1 MISSIHIYVGRVHSH
16 LPETFWEEVGSDLHQ
31 KYECDLVIV
40 PVEDE
45 NTRLSIDGDL
55 TPDEMFDV
63 QDSFGKHMQKTH
75 S

>member
-16 LPETFWEEVGSDLHQ
+16 LPESFWDEVGSDLHR
-31 KYECDLVIV
+31 KYQCDLVIV
-40 PVEDE
+40 PVDEE

-55 TPDEMFDV
+55 TPDEMFNV
-63 QDSFGKHMQKTH
+63 QDSFGQHMQKTH

>member
-16 LPETFWEEVGSDLHQ
+16 LPESFWDEVGSDLHQ